1 MMVGR
6 NSEFLGPCVEDSF
19 ELTSMHNIIMMSYI
33 CTLKHTTAAY
43 SLRDTHRE
51 ATHGRVRPSIS
62 INLDRLKIR
71 LMTYAYDNISM
82 IHVRHTRIR
91 ASRSKYSAW
100 YLRVLFCSRSS
111 KFKIYGKDIMV
122 EQLISASSMQTRN

>member
-71 LMTYAYDNISM
+71 LMIK
-82 IHVRHTRIR
+82 TRSVKRILER
-91 ASRSKYSAW
+91 ILERILGQRSLAVFNGPS
-100 YLRVLFCSRSS
+100 
-111 KFKIYGKDIMV
+111 
-122 EQLISASSMQTRN
+122 